1 MMILIGSKGG
11 AFCVCTELASLRSAN
26 STANDKGLFL
36 EMQGTLNS
44 LELGLG
50 KIIQCDNQQCECV
63 LLPHHQSFHS
73 QGGAIYL
80 VTDVLHT

>member
-11 AFCVCTELASLRSAN
+11 AFCVCTELASLCSAN
-26 STANDKGLFL
+26 STANCKGLFL

-50 KIIQCDNQQCECV
+50 KIIKCDNQQCECV
-63 LLPHHQSFHS
+63 LLPHHS
-73 QGGAIYL
+73 QRGAIYL
-80 VTDVLHT
+80 VTNVLHT